1 MRSRGLAPICQ
12 TGRRQSIL
20 LSIHRICESVQTKA
34 LIWGKKQLSS
44 SQGLQKKDRRG
55 ESAECSWAPSFLCPG
70 LATKVNLR
78 LPLSAAAA
86 AAAAAAARDPQ
97 GPPNNNTA
105 YGRKG
110 RRHYSLQLSSL
121 SRLLHEKERRRREG
135 ENPHILP
142 AAVKGK

>member
-1 MRSRGLAPICQ
+1 MRSRGLAPNCQ
-12 TGRRQSIL
+12 TGRQSIL
-20 LSIHRICESVQTKA
+20 LSIYRICESVQAKA

-55 ESAECSWAPSFLCPG
+55 ESAECSWASSFLCPG

-86 AAAAAAARDPQ
+86 ASSARDPQ

-121 SRLLHEKERRRREG
+121 SRLLHEKESRRREG